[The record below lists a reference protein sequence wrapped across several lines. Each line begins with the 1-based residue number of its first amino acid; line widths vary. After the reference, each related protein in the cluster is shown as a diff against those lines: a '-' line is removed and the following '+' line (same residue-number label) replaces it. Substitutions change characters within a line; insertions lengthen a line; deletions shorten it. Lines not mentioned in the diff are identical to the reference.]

1 MKELMDKV
9 NMTKIKPEI
18 DNLRTAA
25 NFLKWTFDN
34 VVGEVEDIIEI
45 EKQMKH
51 EAIQKKVEGML
62 EDPKK
67 VAKLMKDVPNAQVSF
82 MDYPLGVLIQSGENF
97 TLNKFNVQS
106 DSSKL
111 NSEAVY
117 INICG
122 KFKDMHT
129 MASRTLLVNP
139 KDD

>member
-1 MKELMDKV
+1 
-9 NMTKIKPEI
+9 
-18 DNLRTAA
+18 
-25 NFLKWTFDN
+25 
-34 VVGEVEDIIEI
+34 
-45 EKQMKH
+45 
-51 EAIQKKVEGML
+51 
-62 EDPKK
+62 
-67 VAKLMKDVPNAQVSF
+67 
-82 MDYPLGVLIQSGENF
+82 VLIQSGDNF

-111 NSEAVY
+111 NSEVVY

>member
-1 MKELMDKV
+1 
-9 NMTKIKPEI
+9 
-18 DNLRTAA
+18 
-25 NFLKWTFDN
+25 
-34 VVGEVEDIIEI
+34 
-45 EKQMKH
+45 
-51 EAIQKKVEGML
+51 ML